1 MSDTKGLPGKP
12 FTARLVREDIR
23 HAARMESH
31 RCVIARLLKRVVPDA
46 QEVHVQH
53 GHVALR
59 FKRRWEW
66 HFWYHDAGDLITSFD
81 ENEWCGGWVGR
92 RVRFRPIEDDAW
104 A

>member
-31 RCVIARLLKRVVPDA
+31 RCVIARLLRRVVPDA
-46 QEVHVQH
+46 KEVHVQH

-59 FKRRWEW
+59 FKRRWRW
-66 HFWYHDAGDLITSFD
+66 HFWHHDAGDLIAAFD
-81 ENEWCGGWVGR
+81 AGAPRDDAWVGR
-92 RVRFRPIEDDAW
+92 RVRFTPIKGEGC
-104 A
+104 